1 MFVYISHQISVV
13 YSKNAYFIIDSEWPD
28 NYISF
33 VINSVKPDFIIYEIT
48 NEDNKVDLFIKIIF
62 LKLYVSIW
70 RYLKM
75 KIIAMN

>member
-62 LKLYVSIW
+62 LKLYVSI
-70 RYLKM
+70 
-75 KIIAMN
+75 